1 MKPIVM
7 ENRVIGI
14 KGSTP
19 TKEMDE
25 GIVHRK
31 DMELISDVHV
41 PEDQVPEEIR
51 NKLINEQQ
59 IHDAIVEARPNPVDE
74 QQIPEGY
81 QPAEAEV
88 LQLFSIPFLRGQLN
102 LDTDEIAQSC
112 RDLLSEVEQGDVGQE
127 YTTYFNEDARIKMH
141 DTEWFKDFSNK
152 IKDSYITFIANMFQ
166 TPVAHLS
173 RNDIH
178 LFAWV
183 NRYTGPHQH
192 SSHNHVNSHI
202 SGTYY
207 VKTEK
212 SDQPIKFYSPNLM
225 SNANHLAV
233 DRGMQKEGFP
243 NMVFEGVAGVDSSIQ
258 VHPIDDEF
266 LFWPSYILHS
276 VEPTHSFIE
285 DYERI
290 SISFNLKYRD
300 RIDKNLTG
308 NDMSYSFMEE
318 DTEHNRG

>member
-127 YTTYFNEDARIKMH
+127 YTTYFNEDSRINMY
-141 DTEWFKDFSNK
+141 DT
-152 IKDSYITFIANMFQ
+152 
-166 TPVAHLS
+166 
-173 RNDIH
+173 
-178 LFAWV
+178 
-183 NRYTGPHQH
+183 
-192 SSHNHVNSHI
+192 
-202 SGTYY
+202 
-207 VKTEK
+207 
-212 SDQPIKFYSPNLM
+212 
-225 SNANHLAV
+225 
-233 DRGMQKEGFP
+233 
-243 NMVFEGVAGVDSSIQ
+243 
-258 VHPIDDEF
+258 
-266 LFWPSYILHS
+266 
-276 VEPTHSFIE
+276 
-285 DYERI
+285 
-290 SISFNLKYRD
+290 
-300 RIDKNLTG
+300 
-308 NDMSYSFMEE
+308 
-318 DTEHNRG
+318 